1 MSSDRRGSLYLLPNT
16 LGDVAP
22 DAVIPAAAL
31 DRARSLDY
39 IIAED
44 PKAARAFLKRIGV
57 TRPLQSIYVE
67 RLDHN
72 TQSTDIPAL
81 LEPLLDGRDAGLL
94 SEAGLPAIADPGAS
108 LVRPGATCA
117 REGRTRR
124 ALERA
129 LFDSSR
135 ALRFGSRRTT
145 FRVPRLPPDRR
156 NRARF
161 HIEGMRTPVA
171 EAEANSNIH
180 RDALPQRPHSG
191 DDAARPR
198 PGYARVCRH
207 GPDPGIGIGEN
218 ATRRGMAQGNAATQ
232 GAAHGIPAACRVV
245 AAGPRPGQPQRMLND
260 PCARTLARAP
270 AIAAPNRLA
279 KRSLKSCFLV

>member
-22 DAVIPAAAL
+22 EAVIPTAAL

-44 PKAARAFLKRIGV
+44 PKAARAFLKRIAP
-57 TRPLQSIYVE
+57 TRPLQSIRVE

-72 TQSTDIPAL
+72 TKGSDIPAF
-81 LEPLLDGRDAGLL
+81 LEPLL
-94 SEAGLPAIADPGAS
+94 
-108 LVRPGATCA
+108 
-117 REGRTRR
+117 
-124 ALERA
+124 
-129 LFDSSR
+129 DSSR

-191 DDAARPR
+191 DDAARSR
-198 PGYARVCRH
+198 PGYARVCRR

-218 ATRRGMAQGNAATQ
+218 ATRCGMAQGNAATQ

-245 AAGPRPGQPQRMLND
+245 VAGPRPGNLSE
-260 PCARTLARAP
+260 C
-270 AIAAPNRLA
+270 
-279 KRSLKSCFLV
+279 